1 MNSEFSS
8 PGIDFWYDMTYAYKI
23 PTKSK
28 EISMKSLPVS
38 KARQNLYRL
47 VDETAENHE
56 PVIIAGKR
64 HNAVLLSEEDWRA
77 VQETLYLVSIPGMR
91 ESIRDG
97 LAAPL
102 ETCEEEPE
110 W

>member
-1 MNSEFSS
+1 
-8 PGIDFWYDMTYAYKI
+8 
-23 PTKSK
+23 
-28 EISMKSLPVS
+28 MKSLPVS
-38 KARQNLYRL
+38 KARENLYRL
-47 VDETAENHE
+47 VDEAAETHE
-56 PVIIAGKR
+56 PITLTGKR
-64 HNAVLLSEEDWRA
+64 NNAVLLSEEDWRA

-102 ETCEEEPE
+102 EGCEEELD